1 MADEDDKDYQ
11 QLAKLFADPSEK
23 DVFTFTMI
31 LMLAYLAQMKPSRD
45 GGRDGLF
52 DAVIDT
58 PPFGGAFDA
67 SAFNEAAFN
76 ATFDRE
82 LARLYEQ
89 ARPEFE
95 KLSEAL
101 KPTLVR
107 PEIGVGMVII
117 PEKPVAEGVLVQSAA
132 AFWAE
137 VVEELEKD
145 WTKAYTLDPRVW
157 EELVAGAYKKA
168 GYDEVVLTPRSGDHG
183 RDVIATKHGI
193 GSVRILGSV
202 KAYSPGHI
210 VTKEEVHALA
220 GVVNLDTAASKGIFT
235 TTSDF
240 APLVLNDLHLAK
252 SIPHRIELMNGEK
265 LRKWLSSLAGL
276 KTV

>member
-1 MADEDDKDYQ
+1 MAEEDDKDYEE
-11 QLAKLFADPSEK
+11 LAKLFADPSEK
-23 DVFTFTMI
+23 DIFTFTTI
-31 LMLAYLAQMKPSRD
+31 LMLVHLAQMRSGRD
-45 GGRDGLF
+45 GGRDGHF
-52 DAVIDT
+52 DAVIAN
-58 PPFGGAFDA
+58 PPFGGALNT

-82 LARLYEQ
+82 LARFYEQ
-89 ARPEFE
+89 TRPEFE

-101 KPTLVR
+101 KPTPIR

-117 PEKPVAEGVLVQSAA
+117 PEKPVAEGVLIQSAS

-137 VVEELEKD
+137 VVEELERD

-210 VTKEEVHALA
+210 VTKEELHALA
-220 GVVNLDTAASKGIFT
+220 GVVNLDTAASKGIIT

-240 APLVLNDLHLAK
+240 APLLLNDPYLAK
-252 SIPHRIELMNGEK
+252 SIPYRIELMNGER

-276 KTV
+276 KRV